1 MKFGYPVR
9 TGFTLIELL
18 VVIAIIAI
26 LAAILFPVF
35 AQAREKARAI
45 SCLSNERQIGM
56 AMLQYVQ
63 DYDETYPNG
72 ININGNQRVWPAEGW
87 AGLCLPY
94 LKNTAIYQCPSD
106 TTSSI
111 SKTDTVVSYA
121 YNSNLVGFIEKENDP
136 IPSGLALA
144 TLSSPSRTVQLFEVS
159 NITSNLSDDREGAK
173 PGGVLGTNF
182 SGASIGLDNRLY
194 ALQKWSTSS
203 INQYATGLLGSREP
217 FKQDKTQ
224 FVSQRGRHNG
234 GANFLL
240 ADGHAKWLTGNAV
253 SSGLNAPKESCNQDN
268 LPILPGCGE
277 KFDAAG
283 TASQLTAT
291 FSIR

>member
-1 MKFGYPVR
+1 MIHQTKYKKA
-9 TGFTLIELL
+9 FTLIELL

-56 AMLQYVQ
+56 AMIQYVQ
-63 DYDETYPNG
+63 DYDEIYPNG

-87 AGLCLPY
+87 AGLCQPY
-94 LKNTAIYQCPSD
+94 IKNTAIFRCPSD
-106 TTSSI
+106 TTSSL
-111 SKTDTVVSYA
+111 SKTDIVVSYG
-121 YNSNLVGFIEKENDP
+121 YNSNLVGFIENEGDP
-136 IPSGLALA
+136 IPTGQPLSA
-144 TLSSPSRTVQLFEVS
+144 LSSSARTVQLFEVS
-159 NITSNLSDDREGAK
+159 NITANVSDDREGAK
-173 PGGVLGTNF
+173 PGGTLGTNF
-182 SGASIGLDNRLY
+182 SGASLGLDNRLY

-203 INQYATGLLGSREP
+203 VNQYATGLLGNRAAFNAS
-217 FKQDKTQ
+217 KTQ
-224 FVSQRGRHNG
+224 FVSVRGRHTG
-234 GANFLL
+234 GSNFLL

-253 SSGLNAPKESCNQDN
+253 SSGLNASAESCNQDN
-268 LPILPGCGE
+268 SPILQGCGK

-283 TASQLTAT
+283 TAASYNAT